1 MEAGSMR
8 HYLVTGAAGFI
19 GARLAEMALEQGH
32 TVTGVDNLNDAYDVR
47 VKEYRL
53 RRLQALKGFTF
64 ERLDI
69 SDREILNPHSPI
81 FNRKFDAVINLA
93 ARAGVRASVEDPW
106 GFVQTNVVGTLN
118 LLELCRQRG
127 IPKFLTASTAGVYGD
142 KAPRPTP
149 EEADTDHPL
158 QPYAASKK
166 GAEMLCHAYHR
177 LHGLDVSVVRY
188 FNVYGPAPRP
198 DMVIFRFAK
207 WLTEGQPLELF
218 GDGEQ
223 SRGFTY
229 LDDIVRGTLAALQPL
244 GFEIINLG
252 GHQPLSLNELIRI
265 LEKIIG
271 KKAQVRHL
279 PANPADIRAS
289 LANVDKARRML
300 GWQPQVGLEEG
311 IGRLVDWY
319 NAERAWARDVVQ
331 P

>member
-1 MEAGSMR
+1 MAN
-8 HYLVTGAAGFI
+8 YLVTGAAGFI
-19 GARLAEMALEQGH
+19 GSRLAEVLLEQGH

-47 VKEYRL
+47 MKDFRL
-53 RRLQALKGFTF
+53 RKLQAIQGFTF
-64 ERLDI
+64 LRADI
-69 SDREILNPHSPI
+69 SDRTILDANSTLAGQ
-81 FNRKFDAVINLA
+81 KFEAVINLA
-93 ARAGVRASVEDPW
+93 ARAGVRASVENPW
-106 GFVQTNVVGTLN
+106 VFYESNVLGTLN

-142 KAPRPTP
+142 KAPRPTS
-149 EEADTDHPL
+149 EEADSNHPL

-166 GAEMLCHAYHR
+166 ASEVLAHSYHALY
-177 LHGLDVSVVRY
+177 GLDVTVVRY

-207 WLTEGQPLELF
+207 WITEGQPVELF

-229 LDDIVRGTLAALQPL
+229 LDDIVSGTLAALKPL
-244 GFEIINLG
+244 GYEIINLG
-252 GHQPLSLNELIRI
+252 GHQPLNLIELIRI
-265 LEKIIG
+265 LEKLIG
-271 KKAQVRHL
+271 KKARVNQL

-289 LANVDKARRML
+289 LADVEKAKRIL

-319 NAERAWARDVVQ
+319 NAERDWARETVK

>member
-1 MEAGSMR
+1 MAN
-8 HYLVTGAAGFI
+8 YLVTGAAGFI
-19 GARLAEMALEQGH
+19 GSRLAEVLLEQGH

-47 VKEYRL
+47 MKDFRL
-53 RRLQALKGFTF
+53 RKLQAIRGFTF
-64 ERLDI
+64 LRADI
-69 SDREILNPHSPI
+69 SDRTILDANSTLAGQ
-81 FNRKFDAVINLA
+81 KFEAVINLA
-93 ARAGVRASVEDPW
+93 ARAGVRASVENPW
-106 GFVQTNVVGTLN
+106 VFYESNVLGTLN

-142 KAPRPTP
+142 KAPRPTS
-149 EEADTDHPL
+149 EEADSNHPL

-166 GAEMLCHAYHR
+166 ASEVLAHSYHALY
-177 LHGLDVSVVRY
+177 GLDVTVVRY

-207 WLTEGQPLELF
+207 WITEGQPVELF

-229 LDDIVRGTLAALQPL
+229 LDDIVSGTLAALKPL
-244 GFEIINLG
+244 GYEIINLG
-252 GHQPLSLNELIRI
+252 GHQPLNLIELIRI
-265 LEKIIG
+265 LEKLIG
-271 KKAQVRHL
+271 KKARVNQL

-289 LANVDKARRML
+289 LADVEKAKRIL

-319 NAERAWARDVVQ
+319 NAERDWARETVK

>member
-1 MEAGSMR
+1 MAN
-8 HYLVTGAAGFI
+8 YLVTGTAGFI
-19 GARLAEMALEQGH
+19 GARTVEMLVEQGH
-32 TVTGVDNLNDAYDVR
+32 TVTGVDNLNDAYDIR
-47 VKEYRL
+47 MKEYRL
-53 RRLQALKGFTF
+53 RKLQALPGFTF
-64 ERLDI
+64 QKLDI
-69 SDREILNPHSPI
+69 SKRASVEELPN
-81 FNRKFDAVINLA
+81 FDAVINLA
-93 ARAGVRASVEDPW
+93 ARAGVRASVENPW
-106 GFVQTNVVGTLN
+106 AFYEANVIGTLN

-127 IPKFLTASTAGVYGD
+127 IPKFLTASTAGVYGN

-166 GAEMLCHAYHR
+166 ASEVLSHAYHA
-177 LHGLDVSVVRY
+177 LHGVDVTVVRY

-207 WLTEGQPLELF
+207 WIMEGQPIELF

-229 LDDIVRGTLAALQPL
+229 LDDIVRGTIAALKPL
-244 GFEIINLG
+244 GYEIINLG
-252 GHQPLSLNELIRI
+252 GHQPLNLNELVRI

-271 KKAQVRHL
+271 KKAQIKQL

-289 LANVDKARRML
+289 LANVEKARRIL
-300 GWQPQVGLEEG
+300 GWRPEVGLEDG
-311 IGRLVDWY
+311 IARLVDWY
-319 NAERAWARDVVQ
+319 NVERSWAKEVVR